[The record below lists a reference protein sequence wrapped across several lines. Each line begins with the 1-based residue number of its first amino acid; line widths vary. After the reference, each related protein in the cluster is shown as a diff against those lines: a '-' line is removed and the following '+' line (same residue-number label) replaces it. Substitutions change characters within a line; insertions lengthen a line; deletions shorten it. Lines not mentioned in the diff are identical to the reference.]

1 MMKQYLLHP
10 TKQKIGN
17 LLDGIED
24 PALFGFINKS
34 W

>member
-1 MMKQYLLHP
+1 MMKQYLLPP

-24 PALFGFINKS
+24 PVLFGFINKS
-34 W
+34 